1 MIETQTNFSLRDF
14 NTMQVEVQSSFFI
27 EINSI
32 NDLKELLVEKDYQ
45 TPLYILGGGSNVVFL
60 KDFEGTILYINILGR
75 EVIRENDSHVW
86 VKANAGENW
95 HEFVIFTL
103 ENDFGGLENLS
114 LIPGKVGASPMQNI
128 GAYGVEI
135 KDVFV
140 ELEAMEIA
148 TGELKTFSHE
158 ECKFGYRESVFKN
171 DLKGQYIITSVSF
184 RLTKKA
190 HVIKTSYGAIQSQ
203 LADMGIEEPSIQEVS
218 QAVIAI
224 RESKLP
230 NPKDIPNTGSFFKN
244 PSILNEEYMLLQR
257 DFSDIPGYPLD
268 SGLTKVPAGWLI
280 EKSGWKGFR
289 NDKVGVHERQ
299 ALVLINHSNGSGQ
312 NVYDLSEQILRDVE
326 KKFGI
331 ELEREVNIIS

>member
-14 NTMQVEVQSSFFI
+14 NTMQVEVKSGYFI
-27 EINSI
+27 EINTL
-32 NDLKELLVEKDYQ
+32 NDLKELLVSKNYQ
-45 TPLYILGGGSNVVFL
+45 SPLYILGGGSNVVFL

-95 HEFVIFTL
+95 HEFVIYTL
-103 ENDFGGLENLS
+103 QNDFGGLENLS

-135 KDVFV
+135 KDVFE
-140 ELEAMEIA
+140 ELEAIEIA
-148 TGELKTFSHE
+148 TGKIKTFSHE

-171 DLKGQYIITSVSF
+171 DLKGQYIITSVTF
-184 RLTKKA
+184 KLTKNN
-190 HVIKTSYGAIQSQ
+190 HEVKTSYGAIQSQ
-203 LADMGIEEPSIQEVS
+203 LEEMGIKKPSIQELS

-230 NPKDIPNTGSFFKN
+230 NPKEIPNTGSFFKN
-244 PSILNEEYMLLQR
+244 PTILNEEYILLQR
-257 DFSDIPGYPLD
+257 DFADIPGYPVED
-268 SGLTKVPAGWLI
+268 GRTKVPAGWLI
-280 EKSGWKGFR
+280 EKAGWKGFR

-312 NVYDLSEQILRDVE
+312 DVYDLSEQILRDVLD
-326 KKFGI
+326 KFGI
-331 ELEREVNIIS
+331 ELEREVNIIA

>member
-14 NTMQVEVQSSFFI
+14 NTMQVEVKSSFFI
-27 EINSI
+27 KINSI
-32 NDLKELLVEKDYQ
+32 NDLKELLVIKDYHA
-45 TPLYILGGGSNVVFL
+45 PLYILGGGSNVVFL
-60 KDFEGTILYINILGR
+60 KNFEGTILYINILGR

-95 HEFVIFTL
+95 HEFVMYTL

-140 ELEAMEIA
+140 ELEAIEIA
-148 TGELKTFSHE
+148 TGKIKTFSHE
-158 ECKFGYRESVFKN
+158 ECKFGYRDSVFKN
-171 DLKGQYIITSVSF
+171 DLKGQYIITSVTF
-184 RLTKKA
+184 KLTKNY
-190 HVIKTSYGAIQSQ
+190 HEVKTSYGAIQSQ
-203 LADMGIEEPSIQEVS
+203 LEEMGIKKPSIQEVS

-230 NPKDIPNTGSFFKN
+230 NPKEIPNTGSFFKN
-244 PSILNEEYMLLQR
+244 PTILNEEYMLLQR
-257 DFSDIPGYPLD
+257 DFADIPGYPVED
-268 SGLTKVPAGWLI
+268 GRTKVPAGWLI
-280 EKSGWKGFR
+280 EKAGWKGFR

-299 ALVLINHSNGSGQ
+299 ALVLINHNHGSGQ
-312 NVYDLSEQILRDVE
+312 DVYDLSEQILRDVE

-331 ELEREVNIIS
+331 ELEREVNIIA

>member
-1 MIETQTNFSLRDF
+1 MIETQTNFSLKDF
-14 NTMQVEVQSSFFI
+14 NTMQVDVQSGYFI

-32 NDLKELLVEKDYQ
+32 DDLKEILVNKDYHS
-45 TPLYILGGGSNVVFL
+45 PLYILGGGSNVLFL
-60 KDFEGTILYINILGR
+60 KDFKGTILYINILGK
-75 EVIRENDSHVW
+75 EVVRENDSHVW

-95 HEFVIFTL
+95 HEFVMFTL
-103 ENDFGGLENLS
+103 ENDLGGLENLS

-140 ELEAMEIA
+140 ELEAIEIA

-171 DLKGQYIITSVSF
+171 DLKGHYIITSVTF
-184 RLTKKA
+184 KLTKKA
-190 HVIKTSYGAIQSQ
+190 HEIKTTYGAIQAQ
-203 LADMGIEEPSIQEVS
+203 LTEMGIDKPSIQEVS

-244 PSILNEEYMLLQR
+244 PTILNEEYMLLQR
-257 DFSDIPGYPLD
+257 DFSDIPGYPVED
-268 SGLTKVPAGWLI
+268 GRTKVPAGWLI

-289 NDKVGVHERQ
+289 NEKVGVHERQ

-312 NVYDLSEQILRDVE
+312 DVYDLSEQILRDLE

-331 ELEREVNIIS
+331 ELEREVNIIA

>member
-14 NTMQVEVQSSFFI
+14 NTMQVEVKSSFFI
-27 EINSI
+27 KINSI
-32 NDLKELLVEKDYQ
+32 NDLKELLVIKDYHA
-45 TPLYILGGGSNVVFL
+45 PLYILGGGSNVVFL
-60 KDFEGTILYINILGR
+60 KDFEGTILYNNILGR

-95 HEFVIFTL
+95 HKFVMYTL

-140 ELEAMEIA
+140 ELEAIEIA
-148 TGELKTFSHE
+148 TGKIKTFSHE
-158 ECKFGYRESVFKN
+158 ECKFGYRDSVFKN
-171 DLKGQYIITSVSF
+171 DLKGQYIITSVTF
-184 RLTKKA
+184 KLTKNY
-190 HVIKTSYGAIQSQ
+190 HEVKTSYGAIQSQ
-203 LADMGIEEPSIQEVS
+203 LEEMGIKKPSIQEVS

-230 NPKDIPNTGSFFKN
+230 NPKEIPNTGSFFKN
-244 PSILNEEYMLLQR
+244 PTILNEEYMLLQR
-257 DFSDIPGYPLD
+257 DFADIPGYPVED
-268 SGLTKVPAGWLI
+268 GRTKVPAGWLI
-280 EKSGWKGFR
+280 EKAGWKGFR

-299 ALVLINHSNGSGQ
+299 ALVLINHNHGSGQ
-312 NVYDLSEQILRDVE
+312 DVYDLSEQILRDVE

-331 ELEREVNIIS
+331 ELEREVNIIA

>member
-14 NTMQVEVQSSFFI
+14 NTMQVEVKSSFFI
-27 EINSI
+27 KINSI
-32 NDLKELLVEKDYQ
+32 NDLKELLVIKDYHA
-45 TPLYILGGGSNVVFL
+45 PLYILGGGSNVVFI

-95 HEFVIFTL
+95 HEFVIYTL

-140 ELEAMEIA
+140 ELEAIEIA
-148 TGELKTFSHE
+148 TGIINTFSHE

-171 DLKGQYIITSVSF
+171 DLKGQYIITSVTF
-184 RLTKKA
+184 KLTKNY
-190 HVIKTSYGAIQSQ
+190 HEVKTFYGAIQSQ
-203 LADMGIEEPSIQEVS
+203 LEEMGIKKPSIQEVS

-230 NPKDIPNTGSFFKN
+230 NPKEIPNTGSFFKN
-244 PSILNEEYMLLQR
+244 PTILNEEYMLLQR
-257 DFSDIPGYPLD
+257 DFADIPGYPVED
-268 SGLTKVPAGWLI
+268 GRTKVPAGWLI
-280 EKSGWKGFR
+280 EKAGWKGFR

-299 ALVLINHSNGSGQ
+299 ALVLINHNHGSGQ
-312 NVYDLSEQILRDVE
+312 DVYDLSEQILRDVE

-331 ELEREVNIIS
+331 ELEREVNIIA